1 MFLYDIQPVRMD
13 AYTALCKFAS
23 APHRRH
29 RAWAPC
35 EAIKSLDSIYGVRF
49 ENERHWGPIFRRAAK
64 EGVIKRA
71 GLFARASSNG
81 SVRPG
86 WIGV

>member
-1 MFLYDIQPVRMD
+1 MIALLY
-13 AYTALCKFAS
+13 
-23 APHRRH
+23 
-29 RAWAPC
+29 
-35 EAIKSLDSIYGVRF
+35 EVRF
-49 ENERHWGPIFRRAAK
+49 ENERHLGPIFRRAAK